1 MLLNSYKERTY
12 KEAVLQK
19 KDERKE
25 LLDRCL
31 NELKSYERDLVCNLC
46 LDGVSERDY
55 ARTTG
60 LSRHHVRC
68 EKERILTMIAS
79 VFTEYFAP
87 KEQRDEQ
94 TLSDESTAK
103 TPMNEQIDTLSARPK
118 I

>member
-12 KEAVLQK
+12 KEAVLRK
-19 KDERKE
+19 KDEPKE

-55 ARTTG
+55 ARLSG
-60 LSRHHVRC
+60 LSRYHVRC

-79 VFTEYFAP
+79 VFTEYFAQE
-87 KEQRDEQ
+87 KQRGEN
-94 TLSDESTAK
+94 TLPEESAAK
-103 TPMNEQIDTLSARPK
+103 PPLNTTNG
-118 I
+118 